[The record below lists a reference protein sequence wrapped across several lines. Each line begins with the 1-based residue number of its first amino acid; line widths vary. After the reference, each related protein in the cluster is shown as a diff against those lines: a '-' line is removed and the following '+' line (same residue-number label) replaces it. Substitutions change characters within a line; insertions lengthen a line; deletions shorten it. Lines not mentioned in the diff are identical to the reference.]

1 MSETLNSLMAAQHEL
16 LEALVAS
23 DGELSAE
30 MESKLA
36 QLEVSVPAK
45 LDSYYL
51 IMERLDS
58 EAAYF
63 KSRAEE
69 FAMAAKQMG
78 SAKERLKDNLKF
90 HMQSNALK
98 ELAGVDYKFTLS
110 NSKPSVLIH
119 NEELIPKE
127 YCKEVVMVKID
138 KDKIREDLSLGV
150 PVAGASLV
158 EGVSLRSSI
167 NKSNKKI
174 KAGA

>member
-98 ELAGVDYKFTLS
+98 ELVGVDYKFTLS
-110 NSKPSVLIH
+110 NSKPKVII
-119 NEELIPKE
+119 NESLVPKE
-127 YCKEVVMVKID
+127 YTREVVEIKID
-138 KDKIREDLSLGV
+138 KDRIAEDLKIGV
-150 PVAGASLV
+150 PIPGCHLEDVFAF
-158 EGVSLRSSI
+158 RSSV
-167 NKSNKKI
+167 NKKLI
-174 KAGA
+174 SKKEKSS